1 MARISVTPE
10 TFTLV
15 NFDSARITEVAAR
28 IADEAG
34 IAPDVEI
41 RIEVDET
48 NPFGRTT
55 VESLDPVVIKAE
67 GGSFE
72 DPKRPKQMSDKSIA
86 ESLGRILFAAA
97 DRLSGAFADAPPDTE
112 LTTQQQTAWDAYALG
127 RCARA
132 GHPVAK
138 PRRLYAFRNR
148 HGFTDDATAAF
159 ERLWNAEGLT
169 WADIEAVCAALSP
182 SQRRPEVARRA

>member
-1 MARISVTPE
+1 MARVTVTPE

-15 NFDSARITEVAAR
+15 NFDSAHIIEVATR
-28 IADEAG
+28 IADDAG
-34 IAPDVEI
+34 IASDAEI

-48 NPFGRTT
+48 NPFGRTS

-67 GGSFE
+67 GGAFE

-86 ESLGRILFAAA
+86 ESLGRILFCAA
-97 DRLSGAFADAPPDTE
+97 DRLSGSFGAAPADAD
-112 LTTQQQTAWDAYALG
+112 LTMQQQTAWDAYALG

-148 HGFTDDATAAF
+148 HGFNDRADAAF
-159 ERLWNAEGLT
+159 ERLWNASGLT
-169 WADIEAVCAALSP
+169 WPDIEAICTETAGQVQAAP
-182 SQRRPEVARRA
+182 